1 MANDVIFIKG
11 AGGLGRPLAGEDYIS
26 ALLFYTSATLPSGFG
41 SSDRIKQVFSVSE
54 AEALGITN
62 TQLGAT
68 TSTAT
73 FQVTN
78 KGAAGDAI
86 ALTVA
91 SIGGTLTLA
100 NYLQVTADV
109 ATIITATA
117 RLASEINLGTAT
129 HGLTA
134 LSNGVDTVTLTA
146 PKAQGI
152 FLNTGTPYVIAI
164 TGTFAGTLVQNVVAG
179 VASTIDIMHYHVSE
193 FFRIQ
198 PKGNLYIGIYAI
210 SVDFAEVTTMQNFT
224 QGAIRQIGVYTQ
236 AAFATGTVT
245 LLQTQAT
252 ANEVNHKPLEILY
265 NPDFSGTADL
275 TTLVTL
281 RTLTAQNVSVM
292 FGQDGANVGYTR
304 WKATGKSIGSLG
316 TTLGAV
322 ALAKVS
328 DSIAWVAKFNVAST
342 EFDVINFANG
352 QVFTL
357 ISEGSINNLDD
368 KGYVFLK
375 KHVNLSGSYYNNPHT
390 AIAVTS
396 DYSRINNNRTIN
408 KAIRGMRTFLLPQLA
423 SPVTVNA
430 DGTLTEDVIAY
441 FETLCK
447 RALDVMKRDAEVSA
461 FAVVINPVQDVLSTS
476 KLIINVK
483 IVPIGTAD
491 TIEVNVGFA
500 VSI

>member
-1 MANDVIFIKG
+1 MANDVVFIKG

-26 ALLFYTSATLPSGFG
+26 ALLFYTSVTLPTGFT
-41 SSDRIKQVFSVSE
+41 SLDRIKQVFSLSD
-54 AEALGITN
+54 AEALGITD

-68 TSTAT
+68 ASTAT
-73 FQVTN
+73 FQITN

-86 ALTVA
+86 ALTVSA
-91 SIGGTLTLA
+91 INGTLTLA
-100 NYLQVTADV
+100 SYAQVAADV
-109 ATIITATA
+109 VTIITSAA
-117 RLASEINLGTAT
+117 RLASEINLGTLT
-129 HGLTA
+129 HGWTA

-146 PKAQGI
+146 PKTQGI
-152 FLNTGTPYVIAI
+152 YLNTGTPYSIAI
-164 TGTFAGTLVQNVVAG
+164 TGTFAGTLVQNVVVG
-179 VASTIDIMHYHVSE
+179 VASTIDIMHYHVQE
-193 FFRIQ
+193 YFRVQ

-210 SVDFAEVTTMQNFT
+210 SATFAEVTTMQDFT

-236 AAFATGTVT
+236 AAYASGTVT

-265 NPDFSGTADL
+265 NPDFSGTIDL

-281 RTLTAQNVSVM
+281 HTLTAQNVSVL
-292 FGQDGANVGYTR
+292 FGQDGAAIGYTR
-304 WKATGKSIGSLG
+304 WKATGKSIGCLG

-342 EFDVINFANG
+342 EYDVLNFSNG
-352 QVFTL
+352 QVYTV
-357 ISEGSINNLDD
+357 ISDGSLNNLDS
-368 KGYVFLK
+368 KGYIFLK
-375 KHVNLSGSYYNNPHT
+375 KHIGLSGSYFNNPYT

-408 KAIRGMRTFLLPQLA
+408 KAIRGLRTFLLPQLS

-430 DGTLTEDVIAY
+430 DGTLTEDVISF

-447 RALDVMKRDAEVSA
+447 RALDVMQRDAELSA
-461 FAVVINPVQDVLSTS
+461 FDIIINPAQNVLSTS

-491 TIEVNVGFA
+491 TIEVNVGF
-500 VSI
+500 VLSI